1 MRTTQLGGY
10 WVCSFGAL
18 LALGSALARAGGPCH
33 EDSTAF
39 EEMLQSEYA
48 FAGKAEASVRDAF
61 LEYLAEDSWV
71 LQPGPTP
78 ARAFYAKTQPNNDQ
92 LEWYPSF
99 ADVAPS
105 GELGF
110 SSGPWIY
117 TTVAG
122 THHYGHFLTIWKRD
136 ADCRWRVQFDG
147 GVDHPAMA
155 DVEPKL
161 SASAPLRPDAIA
173 RRGAPPAS
181 LLLLDEAG
189 RAARDFQFAATENGL
204 AAAVRTF
211 ARNGDFRLFAAGE
224 TPKDNGSANAYLN
237 ESPGVTTWTES
248 DHGRSADSTLTYSV
262 GEFTSQKKARKYAYV
277 QVWQY
282 DSKVAN
288 WGLRILLMTP
298 IDPK

>member
-1 MRTTQLGGY
+1 MRTTQPGGY
-10 WVCSFGAL
+10 RACWFGVL
-18 LALGSALARAGGPCH
+18 LALGSAPAQAIEPCH
-33 EDSTAF
+33 GDSTAV

-48 FAGKAEASVRDAF
+48 FAVKAKASVREAF

-78 ARAFYAKTQPNNDQ
+78 ARAFYAKPQPSNDE

-105 GELGF
+105 GDLGF
-110 SSGPWIY
+110 SSGPWMHS
-117 TTVAG
+117 TAG
-122 THHYGHFLTIWKRD
+122 THDYGHFLTIWKRD

-147 GVDHPAMA
+147 GVDHPPMA
-155 DVEPKL
+155 NPEPKL
-161 SASAPLRPDAIA
+161 SARVQLQPDEIA

-181 LLLLDEAG
+181 LSSPDDQA
-189 RAARDFQFAATENGL
+189 RAARDFQIVATENGL

-211 ARNGDFRLFAAGE
+211 ARNGDFRLFAGGE
-224 TPKDNGSANAYLN
+224 TPKDNGSANAYLK

-298 IDPK
+298 IEPK